1 MRRVHFTAIR
11 TGCQIFENCVDKTQK
26 KEFVIMNTE
35 QAGGWVLCISPEEPE
50 VEEVEENWE
59 VKSCMEKARHCFAS
73 RGVEVGGFFWVCD
86 NLPTKELENHTFPA
100 FKQMR

>member
-1 MRRVHFTAIR
+1 M
-11 TGCQIFENCVDKTQK
+11 
-26 KEFVIMNTE
+26 
-35 QAGGWVLCISPEEPE
+35 
-50 VEEVEENWE
+50 EENWE

-86 NLPTKELENHTFPA
+86 YLPTKELENHTFPA

>member
-11 TGCQIFENCVDKTQK
+11 FENFENCVDKTQRRTL
-26 KEFVIMNTE
+26 FTE

-73 RGVEVGGFFWVCD
+73 RGVEVGGFFGCVIS
-86 NLPTKELENHTFPA
+86 F
-100 FKQMR
+100 QQRS

>member
-1 MRRVHFTAIR
+1 MSIKPKEEFTSS
-11 TGCQIFENCVDKTQK
+11 TLF
-26 KEFVIMNTE
+26 TE
-35 QAGGWVLCISPEEPE
+35 QVGGWVLCISPEEP
-50 VEEVEENWE
+50 EVEENWE

-86 NLPTKELENHTFPA
+86 YLPTKELENHTFPA